1 MTTLFTEQN
10 APDIPHEIDTLK
22 TPNNSP
28 SADSLEAVFDL
39 LEMNGEDEQL
49 ESADTASQLFI
60 TEINHSEPK
69 LIIIAS
75 QLIL

>member
-10 APDIPHEIDTLK
+10 APDIPHEIDTL
-22 TPNNSP
+22 N
-28 SADSLEAVFDL
+28 
-39 LEMNGEDEQL
+39 
-49 ESADTASQLFI
+49 TASQLFI

-75 QLIL
+75 